1 MYGVN
6 PAAVEQQKL
15 VRSVNA
21 RVGRVEQCQN
31 APSPSPTLMSF
42 ALTTHA

>member
-1 MYGVN
+1 MYGVD

-21 RVGRVEQCQN
+21 WVGQVKQCRN
-31 APSPSPTLMSF
+31 APIHTVLYK
-42 ALTTHA
+42 